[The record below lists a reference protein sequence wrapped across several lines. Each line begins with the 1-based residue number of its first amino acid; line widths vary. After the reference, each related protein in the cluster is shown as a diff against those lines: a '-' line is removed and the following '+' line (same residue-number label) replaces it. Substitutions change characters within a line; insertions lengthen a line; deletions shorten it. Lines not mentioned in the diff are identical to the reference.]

1 MYMYMYVQR
10 LFHIEAH
17 IVAAGIDMHVGPEG
31 RNGERVFEIPT
42 EEKVSNTPCR
52 AVIVLSKFAMF

>member
-1 MYMYMYVQR
+1 MYVQR

-17 IVAAGIDMHVGPEG
+17 IVAAGIDMYVGPEG

-42 EEKVSNTPCR
+42 EEKVSTTPCR
-52 AVIVLSKFAMF
+52 AVTVLSKLYFFMMF